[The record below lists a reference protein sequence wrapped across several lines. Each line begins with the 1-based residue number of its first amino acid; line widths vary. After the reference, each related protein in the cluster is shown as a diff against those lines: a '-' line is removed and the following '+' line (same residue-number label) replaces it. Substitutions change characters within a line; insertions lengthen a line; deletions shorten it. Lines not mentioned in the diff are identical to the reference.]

1 MDAANLIDIAGRE
14 KLTTGAS
21 AKEIVLLGE
30 PSSFLFCMAEL
41 LRTQSSVKSCAV
53 VHSAQPLK
61 VLLSKQVADILLL
74 SYGANTVGYLEVARH
89 HKFPLSNIL
98 LLNVPLCPWSLSRM
112 VSLGVKHVLA
122 DDCTYNEILRSLKN
136 IHHAQFYFSA
146 SVTRHLALAKMHGA
160 CKGEIFNSLST
171 REWQTAQAISQGLL
185 VTEIAERF
193 SLSPKTVQTYRY
205 RIYRKLNVCSD
216 VQLTLLTQRLLP
228 DKKPTCSAY

>member
-1 MDAANLIDIAGRE
+1 MDAGKLINITGRE
-14 KLTTGAS
+14 KSPSGAPPD
-21 AKEIVLLGE
+21 EVLLLGE
-30 PSSFLFCMAEL
+30 PSSFMFCMAEL
-41 LRTQSSVKSCAV
+41 LSTQPSVKSCTV

-61 VLLSKQVADILLL
+61 EQLSKQVPDVLIL
-74 SYGANTVGYLEVARH
+74 SYGENTVGFLEIARH
-89 HKFPLSNIL
+89 NKFAMSKIL

-112 VSLGVKHVLA
+112 VSLGVKRVLA
-122 DDCTYNEILRSLKN
+122 DNCTYNEILRSLKN
-136 IHHAQFYFSA
+136 IHHSQFYFSA
-146 SVTRHLALAKMHGA
+146 SVTRHLAIAKMHGGR
-160 CKGEIFNSLST
+160 KGEIFNSLST